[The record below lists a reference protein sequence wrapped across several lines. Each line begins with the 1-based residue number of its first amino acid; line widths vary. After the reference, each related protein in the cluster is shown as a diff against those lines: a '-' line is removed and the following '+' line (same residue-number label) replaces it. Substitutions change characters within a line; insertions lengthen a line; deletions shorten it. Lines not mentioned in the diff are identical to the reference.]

1 MANMTFKA
9 NLLPNSDLE
18 YSLGSADKR
27 WKIYAET
34 QPQQTKT
41 FTGVIGT
48 ANDVDNATFYFGS
61 VRPTGAFTDQWS
73 ITYRVNA
80 IAAGDS
86 RAKAFSILT
95 INGHADTY
103 SSYAAWNAIY
113 NTSYRPCYYHVY
125 YRLKEA
131 GFNNNYGHALGL
143 RLYSGWNAAV
153 AANARTITIDILDT
167 YNCTFE
173 FYGDT
178 MLKYSAI
185 PGTGSTNYSAKSE
198 FDFCN
203 NGLKET
209 GDDNTTEDGSIYIS
223 AKTGAKGIW
232 QTGLVM
238 EDGNGTYQNICLDSS
253 GGVTRTTATTK
264 IPNPNGFRVGGTI
277 WFSNGNYAA
286 NTNITG
292 WLNMYNEYSAFD
304 SRYTLNTTLTDGS
317 LTAYAPI
324 YLVGTINL
332 NDGLYYLDNPWWTQT
347 PNNTS
352 KIYVLVGGCY
362 DSTTTNCR
370 MTLYQHNPW
379 YRYDGTRLQ
388 PYETGEYLPLSGGT
402 MTGAIYTKGLVG
414 TQNIDY
420 GPTLPASAIP
430 GQLFFQTTNT
440 VVYSVPAGGEFGQ
453 VLTKESDDDGDF
465 IWDNLPPMPTMMQ
478 VTEMQA
484 GTATTSRTV
493 RAVDLANTYLQKAGG
508 TMTGAINTHGL
519 VGTSNIDYGDT
530 LPATGV
536 EGQIFLQTSDA
547 LNYTVPS
554 GGTTGYVL
562 MKLSNTSGDYDWQQ
576 LVVENYD
583 SMSVN
588 EIKGGTAT
596 TLRALTSKNLHDAL
610 ATLGGNGLTFTHN
623 STTGIVLDHTNNITA
638 KTGYGATA
646 TTANAAGGSIT
657 LTDIKYDAQG
667 HITASQDRTISLRLV
682 QGYGDTTS
690 PYASK
695 TKNYV
700 LAAPSGSNG
709 VPSFRQLGLT
719 ELSGADDVKAIEALT
734 GTTGLLKKTAANTW
748 ALDTSAYV
756 TSSGVT
762 QITAGAGL
770 NTSSADTSADGGNIT
785 ATGTLY
791 LTKTGVTAATYGSSA
806 IQTPAHGATFNVP
819 YFTVDKY
826 GRITSASAAA
836 VQLPNM
842 DFSSADFLPLAGGT
856 MTGAINT
863 RGLVGTSNIDYGDT
877 LPATAVEGQ
886 VFFQIQDSE
895 AFDIDKVY
903 PIGTVYMNMNSTNP
917 SALFGGTWQSMTN
930 SLGVYMWQ
938 RLT

>member
-292 WLNMYNEYSAFD
+292 WLNMYNESSAFD
-304 SRYTLNTTLTDGS
+304 SRYTLNTTLTEELILEGLARECVSKVQQLRKNNDFN
-317 LTAYAPI
+317 I
-324 YLVGTINL
+324 VDRINL
-332 NDGLYYLDNPWWTQT
+332 YYSGDEDFNKCVSKFENYIKLHFSVCLWTFKQIH
-347 PNNTS
+347 TS
-352 KIYVLVGGCY
+352 KG
-362 DSTTTNCR
+362 
-370 MTLYQHNPW
+370 
-379 YRYDGTRLQ
+379 
-388 PYETGEYLPLSGGT
+388 YLFP
-402 MTGAIYTKGLVG
+402 
-414 TQNIDY
+414 N
-420 GPTLPASAIP
+420 
-430 GQLFFQTTNT
+430 LF
-440 VVYSVPAGGEFGQ
+440 SV
-453 VLTKESDDDGDF
+453 
-465 IWDNLPPMPTMMQ
+465 
-478 VTEMQA
+478 
-484 GTATTSRTV
+484 
-493 RAVDLANTYLQKAGG
+493 
-508 TMTGAINTHGL
+508 
-519 VGTSNIDYGDT
+519 
-530 LPATGV
+530 
-536 EGQIFLQTSDA
+536 
-547 LNYTVPS
+547 
-554 GGTTGYVL
+554 
-562 MKLSNTSGDYDWQQ
+562 
-576 LVVENYD
+576 
-583 SMSVN
+583 
-588 EIKGGTAT
+588 
-596 TLRALTSKNLHDAL
+596 
-610 ATLGGNGLTFTHN
+610 
-623 STTGIVLDHTNNITA
+623 
-638 KTGYGATA
+638 
-646 TTANAAGGSIT
+646 
-657 LTDIKYDAQG
+657 
-667 HITASQDRTISLRLV
+667 
-682 QGYGDTTS
+682 
-690 PYASK
+690 
-695 TKNYV
+695 
-700 LAAPSGSNG
+700 
-709 VPSFRQLGLT
+709 
-719 ELSGADDVKAIEALT
+719 
-734 GTTGLLKKTAANTW
+734 
-748 ALDTSAYV
+748 
-756 TSSGVT
+756 
-762 QITAGAGL
+762 
-770 NTSSADTSADGGNIT
+770 
-785 ATGTLY
+785 
-791 LTKTGVTAATYGSSA
+791 
-806 IQTPAHGATFNVP
+806 
-819 YFTVDKY
+819 
-826 GRITSASAAA
+826 
-836 VQLPNM
+836 
-842 DFSSADFLPLAGGT
+842 
-856 MTGAINT
+856 
-863 RGLVGTSNIDYGDT
+863 
-877 LPATAVEGQ
+877 
-886 VFFQIQDSE
+886 
-895 AFDIDKVY
+895 
-903 PIGTVYMNMNSTNP
+903 
-917 SALFGGTWQSMTN
+917 
-930 SLGVYMWQ
+930 
-938 RLT
+938 